1 MKKILWYVDD
11 FLTNMNKHHIGMYSA
26 ATAYF
31 IFICVIPFLTILL
44 YLIPYTPIEEVD
56 VISMI
61 SNVLPSYA
69 YDFTINII
77 DEVYSKTAAV
87 LPLSLLI
94 MFWTASKAMVSIRN
108 GLNDINDYFEK
119 KNYFLVRLIGTLD
132 TAVAI
137 VVIIFIS
144 LLSLFGETL
153 HDYLSDFNIKFINV
167 LSVLVNYKM
176 LITLIGFFIAFMI
189 LYAYLPAK
197 KNKIREVI
205 PGAIFSTIV
214 CQLFSKVFN
223 YLVNNYLSFSMY
235 GSLATIVVLMMY
247 FNFFF
252 YFFFIGAYLNK
263 YLVKGSI

>member
-1 MKKILWYVDD
+1 M
-11 FLTNMNKHHIGMYSA
+11 
-26 ATAYF
+26 
-31 IFICVIPFLTILL
+31 
-44 YLIPYTPIEEVD
+44 
-56 VISMI
+56 
-61 SNVLPSYA
+61 
-69 YDFTINII
+69 
-77 DEVYSKTAAV
+77 
-87 LPLSLLI
+87 
-94 MFWTASKAMVSIRN
+94 
-108 GLNDINDYFEK
+108 
-119 KNYFLVRLIGTLD
+119 D
-132 TAVAI
+132 TAGAI

-167 LSVLVNYKM
+167 LAVLVNYKM

-189 LYAYLPAK
+189 LYAYLPAR